1 MLSNQSEI
9 NSQDQYVWRAERS
22 NIYNRLDTW
31 SKPLGIATY
40 HANFDID
47 TISEISSDKILVTT
61 LFDLVPSID
70 QYQQIDKVCQQF
82 GKKIW
87 WLTDNII
94 DPDHH
99 VFNNIRI
106 LSRTKLLGMTA
117 IIGDIPNVN
126 LHPSRLYNCFIQR
139 CESVRQSWFYFL
151 HLNNLLDQ
159 GYVSF
164 LLYQLSR
171 YSKLTGVELFDF
183 IHHQR
188 GLASVSKFTQAY
200 QSLRD
205 QVPFQNFNENHNLS
219 SYICDSKYSLIL
231 ETYAVENNRSQ
242 WCFTEKILRSLQLPT
257 INLAFIQ
264 QYGARELVKL
274 GLEVDPVMETM
285 DHLEWIPRQQ
295 ALLDILIHD
304 TIAIDSTIKYN
315 QCKHNQNML
324 TQWKQ
329 AYQKSTFFDD
339 IFEEIQHA

>member
-1 MLSNQSEI
+1 LLSNQSEI
-9 NSQDQYVWRAERS
+9 NSQDQYVWRTERS
-22 NIYNRLDTW
+22 NIYNRLDAQAK
-31 SKPLGIATY
+31 SLGITTC
-40 HANFDID
+40 HTSVDIG
-47 TISEISSDKILVTT
+47 TISKNASDKLLITT

-70 QYQQIDKVCQQF
+70 QYQQIDKVCQQL

-87 WLTDNII
+87 WLTDNVIV
-94 DPDHH
+94 PDQHI
-99 VFNNIRI
+99 FKNIKV
-106 LSRTKLLGMTA
+106 LSRTELLGMTA
-117 IIGDIPNVN
+117 TSGHIPSVN
-126 LHPSRLYNCFIQR
+126 LHPTRLYNCFIQR

-164 LLYQLSR
+164 LLYQLNE
-171 YSKLTGVELFDF
+171 YSELTGVELFDF

-188 GLASVSKFTQAY
+188 GLAGVLKFTQAY
-200 QSLRD
+200 QVLRD
-205 QVPFQNFNENHNLS
+205 QVPFRNFDENYDLS
-219 SYICDSKYSLIL
+219 RYICDSKYSLIL
-231 ETYAVENNRSQ
+231 ETYAVEDHRSQ
-242 WCFTEKILRSLQLPT
+242 WCFTEKILRSLQSPT

-264 QYGARELVKL
+264 QYGARELKKL
-274 GLEVDPVMETM
+274 GLEVDLVMEAL

-339 IFEEIQHA
+339 IFEEIKHA